1 MKRNYKSDFDFRLHL
16 MSGGKEIG
24 FPPCDWTLVLYAF
37 HKSAAFTVLHIG
49 GACVNCY
56 NDDGT
61 PHIVC
66 NGHGMG
72 MGRLKAV
79 FTAEYPDTRYPD
91 GLRKSVTPAT
101 LQLELWDGPDDC
113 SGTLDLYID
122 LPHDCGTEGGSTEP
136 GACAPEATWPEV
148 SGAIDSLFKAN

>member
-24 FPPCDWTLVLYAF
+24 FPQCDWTLVLYAF

-66 NGHGMG
+66 N
-72 MGRLKAV
+72 
-79 FTAEYPDTRYPD
+79 
-91 GLRKSVTPAT
+91 
-101 LQLELWDGPDDC
+101 
-113 SGTLDLYID
+113 GTLDLYID